1 MTLSGTAF
9 QDANLPAGYAPFN
22 VTTINGAV
30 YVAFARQDDQK
41 HDNVAGHGLGFVDKF
56 TSEGTL
62 IARFEHGPWMNAPWG
77 ITVAPGNFGDLSSRV
92 LVANF
97 GSGQIAAFDAT
108 SGQFVG
114 MMRGKRKPITI
125 DGLWGL
131 GFGNDGNAGAST
143 TLFFT
148 AGIQDESHGLLG
160 TLTPIPATK
169 GN

>member
-1 MTLSGTAF
+1 MGPLAEGVGEPTGG
-9 QDANLPAGYAPFN
+9 QLPGGILQ
-22 VTTINGAV
+22 VSKCQVQIV
-30 YVAFARQDDQK
+30 
-41 HDNVAGHGLGFVDKF
+41 FVV
-56 TSEGTL
+56 
-62 IARFEHGPWMNAPWG
+62 N
-77 ITVAPGNFGDLSSRV
+77 
-92 LVANF
+92 
-97 GSGQIAAFDAT
+97 GQIAAFDAT